1 MKTFSLNKVIA
12 IFALLFL
19 IGGGKT
25 LAETTAT
32 LQASSTDPSQ
42 GRPEFAYTINNVNV
56 LNGGVID
63 YGYWNVNLYSVVNS
77 PANAAAFAFYA
88 VAGKPNTYYIYN
100 YSAKKWVTYDL
111 ATSYNNDMK
120 GFLKLSD
127 TKTEGCYFE
136 ITSCTNDTH
145 SGYQMRPYA
154 SDGTIDEDCYLNYN
168 GGNGAN
174 VSLTVGLWKDPG
186 SQDKGACWILKKV
199 DLEVNSIQTSTNEAK
214 PEHVFTMR
222 NANGDYVN
230 SNLYRTLAASDY
242 AQFAFYEVSG
252 KASAYYIYNYS
263 AKKWLKYTT
272 SATYTKGKDFVFNGE
287 KSERSEFYITDAA
300 KDGVSGVQIQP
311 YNAAGNAANNYLN
324 FYGGG
329 GDNVAHTIGN
339 YTTDGNNDAGSLWV
353 FTEVEIANN
362 NAVITNKTMSEG
374 SVVSTLLENHTGNGT
389 KLLKETAI
397 DWTKQKVIAEI
408 DLSTCGTGTE
418 DLFSIGENIQTFEA
432 NNIHMYK
439 KSDGSITAYLVGNP
453 IKGGIT
459 GFESSTL
466 LDGNMLRVEL
476 SSEKGFVVND
486 VVVFSKEAINQYS
499 EQYYTNQFFSL
510 SNIQVGSGEGTN
522 QESRAKYNYI
532 SVATKDY
539 QTATVTSSNTL
550 DEVTVNS
557 FNAQN
562 DVDVQLKRSL
572 TPTQWNTFCVP
583 FTISEDVIAE
593 KFGAGTLVY
602 TFGSMNGN
610 VMNFAHSTTI
620 EAGTPYIVKPTKE
633 VVNPSFT
640 GVNIEATAAKKVGA
654 DGYFMQGIYSAK
666 TDLTTDG
673 TNLFLGDGNKF
684 YKPAGATTAKM
695 KGLRAF
701 FIVPQGTNLAAL
713 RANIDGA
720 TTAIDELTA
729 VVEQPTDNRI
739 YNLQGQ
745 FVGTSFEGLHGVY
758 VQNGKKVLV
767 K

>member
-1 MKTFSLNKVIA
+1 M
-12 IFALLFL
+12 
-19 IGGGKT
+19 
-25 LAETTAT
+25 
-32 LQASSTDPSQ
+32 QASSTDPSL
-42 GRPEFAYTINNVNV
+42 GRPDFAYTINNVNV
-56 LNGGVID
+56 LDGGVID
-63 YGYWNVNLYSVVNS
+63 YGYWNVNLYSVINS

-88 VAGKPNTYYIYN
+88 VAGKSNTYYIYN

-111 ATSYNNDMK
+111 ATSYDNTK

-136 ITSCTNDTH
+136 ITSCTKDTH

-154 SDGTIDEDCYLNYN
+154 SDGTIDEDRYLNYN

-174 VSLTVGLWKDPG
+174 ESITVGLWRDNG
-186 SQDKGACWILKKV
+186 SSDAGSCWILKEA
-199 DLEVNSIQTSTNEAK
+199 DLGVK
-214 PEHVFTMR
+214 
-222 NANGDYVN
+222 AN
-230 SNLYRTLAASDY
+230 
-242 AQFAFYEVSG
+242 
-252 KASAYYIYNYS
+252 
-263 AKKWLKYTT
+263 
-272 SATYTKGKDFVFNGE
+272 
-287 KSERSEFYITDAA
+287 
-300 KDGVSGVQIQP
+300 
-311 YNAAGNAANNYLN
+311 
-324 FYGGG
+324 
-329 GDNVAHTIGN
+329 
-339 YTTDGNNDAGSLWV
+339 
-353 FTEVEIANN
+353 
-362 NAVITNKTMSEG
+362 ITNTSLPEG
-374 SVVSTLLENHTGNGT
+374 SIVSTVLENHTGDGT
-389 KLLKETAI
+389 KFTRDIAI
-397 DWTKQKVIAEI
+397 DWTNQKVVAEI
-408 DLSTCGTGTE
+408 DISTCGTGTE
-418 DLFSIGENIQTFEA
+418 DLFSIGDDAISWNA
-432 NNIHMYK
+432 VNIHMYK
-439 KSDGSITAYLVGNP
+439 TSGGSITAYLSGNP
-453 IKGGIT
+453 VSGTPTASGAT
-459 GFESSTL
+459 A
-466 LDGNMLRVEL
+466 DGNMLRVEL
-476 SSEKGFVVND
+476 SSEKGFVVNGS
-486 VVVFSKEAINQYS
+486 VVFSKETINQYS
-499 EQYYTNQFFSL
+499 TLFSL
-510 SNIQVGSGEGTN
+510 STIKVGSGENN
-522 QESRAKYNYI
+522 QNSRAKYNYI
-532 SVATKDY
+532 SVVTNDY
-539 QTATVTSSNTL
+539 QAATATSSNTL

-572 TPTQWNTFCVP
+572 SPEHWNSFCVP

-593 KFGAGTLVY
+593 KFGEGTQVC

-620 EAGTPYIVKPTKE
+620 EAGTPYIVKPTKD

-684 YKPAGATTAKM
+684 YKPAGTTTARM

-701 FIVPQGTNLAAL
+701 FIVPQGTNFAAL

-720 TTAIDELTA
+720 TTAIDELTT

>member
-1 MKTFSLNKVIA
+1 MKTFSLNKIFA

-56 LNGGVID
+56 LNGTTID

-77 PANAAAFAFYA
+77 PANAASFAFYA
-88 VAGKPNTYYIYN
+88 VAGKSNTYYIYN

-111 ATSYNNDMK
+111 ATSYDNTK

-154 SDGTIDEDCYLNYN
+154 SDGTIDEDRYLNFN

-174 VSLTVGLWKDPG
+174 ASITVGLWKDPG
-186 SQDKGACWILKKV
+186 TQDKGACWILKKV
-199 DLEVNSIQTSTNEAK
+199 DLGVNSIQTSTNEAK

-222 NANGDYVN
+222 NANNDYVN
-230 SNLYRTLAASDY
+230 SSLYRTLNSADY

-252 KASAYYIYNYS
+252 KANAYYIYNYS

-287 KSERSEFYITDAA
+287 KSERCEFYITDAA

-329 GDNVAHTIGN
+329 GANVSNTIGN

-389 KLLKETAI
+389 QLVKETAI
-397 DWTKQKVIAEI
+397 DWTTQKIVAEI
-408 DLSTCGTGTE
+408 DISTCGTGTE
-418 DLFSIGENIQTFEA
+418 DLFSIGDDAISWNA
-432 NNIHMYK
+432 VNIHMYK
-439 KSDGSITAYLVGNP
+439 SSKGINAYLSGNP
-453 IKGGIT
+453 ASGTPTASGAT
-459 GFESSTL
+459 A
-466 LDGNMLRVEL
+466 DGNMLRVEL
-476 SSEKGFVVND
+476 SSEKGFVVNGS
-486 VVVFSKEAINQYS
+486 VVFSKETINQYS
-499 EQYYTNQFFSL
+499 TLFSL
-510 SNIQVGSGEGTN
+510 STIKVGSGENN
-522 QESRAKYNYI
+522 QNSRATYNFI
-532 SVATKDY
+532 RVVTNDY
-539 QTATVTSSNTL
+539 QAATVTSSNTL
-550 DEVTVNS
+550 DEVAVNS

-562 DVDVQLKRSL
+562 NVDVQLKRTLS
-572 TPTQWNTFCVP
+572 PEHWNSFCVP
-583 FTISEDVIAE
+583 FTISADVIKE
-593 KFGAGTLVY
+593 KFGEGTQVC
-602 TFGSMNGN
+602 TFGSMEGT
-610 VMNFAHSTTI
+610 VMNFAHSTSI
-620 EAGTPYIVKPTKE
+620 EAGKPYIVKPTKE

-640 GVNIEATAAKKVGA
+640 GVNIEATAAKQVGA
-654 DGYFMQGIYSAK
+654 NGYFMQGIYSVK

-684 YKPAGATTAKM
+684 YKPLGTTTAKM
-695 KGLRAF
+695 KGMRAY
-701 FIVPQGTNLAAL
+701 FIVPQGTNFAAL

-720 TTAIDELTA
+720 TTAIDEFAT

>member
-1 MKTFSLNKVIA
+1 MKTFSLNKIFA

-32 LQASSTDPSQ
+32 LQASSTEPSL
-42 GRPEFAYTINNVNV
+42 GKPEFAYTINNVNV
-56 LNGGVID
+56 LNGTTID

-77 PANAAAFAFYA
+77 PANAASFAFYA
-88 VAGKPNTYYIYN
+88 VAGKSNTYYIYN

-174 VSLTVGLWKDPG
+174 ASLTVGLWKDPG

-199 DLEVNSIQTSTNEAK
+199 DLGVNSIQTSTNEAK

-222 NANGDYVN
+222 NANNSYVN
-230 SNLYRTLAASDY
+230 SNLYCATSTSDY

-252 KASAYYIYNYS
+252 KTSAYYIYNYS

-272 SATYTKGKDFVFNGE
+272 SATYTKGQDFVFNGE

-324 FYGGG
+324 FYKG
-329 GDNVAHTIGN
+329 GDQNTNNTIGN

-389 KLLKETAI
+389 QLVKETAI
-397 DWTKQKVIAEI
+397 DWTTQKIVAEI
-408 DLSTCGTGTE
+408 DISTCGTGTE
-418 DLFSIGENIQTFEA
+418 DLFSIGDDAISWNA
-432 NNIHMYK
+432 VNIHMYK
-439 KSDGSITAYLVGNP
+439 SSKGINAYLSGNP
-453 IKGGIT
+453 ASGTPTASGAT
-459 GFESSTL
+459 A
-466 LDGNMLRVEL
+466 DGNMLRVEL
-476 SSEKGFVVND
+476 SSEKGFVVNGS
-486 VVVFSKEAINQYS
+486 VVFSKETINQYS
-499 EQYYTNQFFSL
+499 TLFSL
-510 SNIQVGSGEGTN
+510 STIKVGSGENN
-522 QESRAKYNYI
+522 QNSRAKYNYI
-532 SVATKDY
+532 SVVTNDY
-539 QTATVTSSNTL
+539 KTATVTSSNTL
-550 DEVTVNS
+550 DEVAVNT

-562 DVDVQLKRSL
+562 DVDVQLKRTLS
-572 TPTQWNTFCVP
+572 PEYWNTFCVP
-583 FTISEDVIAE
+583 FTISADVIKE
-593 KFGAGTLVY
+593 KFGEGTQVC
-602 TFGSMNGN
+602 TFGSMEGT
-610 VMNFAHSTTI
+610 VMNFAHSTSI
-620 EAGTPYIVKPTKE
+620 EAGKPYIVKPTKE

-654 DGYFMQGIYSAK
+654 DGYFMQGIYSVK

-684 YKPAGATTAKM
+684 YKPSGTTTAKM
-695 KGLRAF
+695 KGMRAY
-701 FIVPQGTNLAAL
+701 FIVPQGTNFAAL

-720 TTAIDELTA
+720 TTAIDEFAT

>member
-42 GRPEFAYTINNVNV
+42 GRPDFAYTINNVNAID
-56 LNGGVID
+56 GVAD
-63 YGYWNVNLYSVVNS
+63 YGYWNVNLYSVRNN
-77 PANAAAFAFYA
+77 PTNAASFAFYA

-111 ATSYNNDMK
+111 ATSYNNMQ

-136 ITSCTNDTH
+136 ITSCTKDTH

-154 SDGTIDEDCYLNYN
+154 SDGTIDTDRYLNYN

-174 VSLTVGLWKDPG
+174 ASKTVGLWQDPG
-186 SQDKGACWILKKV
+186 SSDAGSCWILKEA
-199 DLEVNSIQTSTNEAK
+199 DLGVK
-214 PEHVFTMR
+214 
-222 NANGDYVN
+222 AN
-230 SNLYRTLAASDY
+230 
-242 AQFAFYEVSG
+242 
-252 KASAYYIYNYS
+252 
-263 AKKWLKYTT
+263 
-272 SATYTKGKDFVFNGE
+272 
-287 KSERSEFYITDAA
+287 
-300 KDGVSGVQIQP
+300 
-311 YNAAGNAANNYLN
+311 
-324 FYGGG
+324 
-329 GDNVAHTIGN
+329 
-339 YTTDGNNDAGSLWV
+339 
-353 FTEVEIANN
+353 
-362 NAVITNKTMSEG
+362 ITNTSLAEG
-374 SVVSTLLENHTGNGT
+374 SVVSTVLENHTGDGT
-389 KLLKETAI
+389 QLVKETAI
-397 DWTKQKVIAEI
+397 DWTTQKIVAEI
-408 DLSTCGTGTE
+408 DISTCGTGTE
-418 DLFSIGENIQTFEA
+418 DLFSIGKDAITWSA

-439 KSDGSITAYLVGNP
+439 ASGGITAYLVGNP
-453 IKGGIT
+453 VGGGAT
-459 GFESSTL
+459 AFGPVSF
-466 LDGNMLRVEL
+466 DGNILRVEL

-486 VVVFSKEAINQYS
+486 RVIFSKEVINQYS
-499 EQYYTNQFFSL
+499 EQYYKEQFFSL
-510 SNIQVGSGEGTN
+510 STIKVGSGEGTN
-522 QESRAKYNYI
+522 QETKATYNYI
-532 SVATKDY
+532 RVVTNDY
-539 QTATVTSSNTL
+539 QAATVTSSNTL

-572 TPTQWNTFCVP
+572 SPAHWNSFCVP
-583 FTISEDVIAE
+583 FTISADVIAE

-610 VMNFAHSTTI
+610 VMNFAPSTTI
-620 EAGTPYIVKPTKE
+620 EAGKPYIVKPTQE
-633 VVNPSFT
+633 VVDPSFT

-684 YKPAGATTAKM
+684 YKPAGATTARM

-720 TTAIDELTA
+720 TTAIDELTT

>member
-1 MKTFSLNKVIA
+1 M
-12 IFALLFL
+12 
-19 IGGGKT
+19 
-25 LAETTAT
+25 
-32 LQASSTDPSQ
+32 QASSTDPSQ
-42 GRPEFAYTINNVNV
+42 GRPDFAYTINNVNAID
-56 LNGGVID
+56 GVAD
-63 YGYWNVNLYSVVNS
+63 YGYWNVNLYSVRNN
-77 PANAAAFAFYA
+77 PTNAASFAFYA

-111 ATSYNNDMK
+111 ATSYNNMQ

-136 ITSCTNDTH
+136 ITSCTKDTH

-154 SDGTIDEDCYLNYN
+154 SDGTIDTDRYLNYN

-174 VSLTVGLWKDPG
+174 ASKTVGLWQDPG
-186 SQDKGACWILKKV
+186 SSDAGSCWILKEA
-199 DLEVNSIQTSTNEAK
+199 DLGVK
-214 PEHVFTMR
+214 
-222 NANGDYVN
+222 AN
-230 SNLYRTLAASDY
+230 
-242 AQFAFYEVSG
+242 
-252 KASAYYIYNYS
+252 
-263 AKKWLKYTT
+263 
-272 SATYTKGKDFVFNGE
+272 
-287 KSERSEFYITDAA
+287 
-300 KDGVSGVQIQP
+300 
-311 YNAAGNAANNYLN
+311 
-324 FYGGG
+324 
-329 GDNVAHTIGN
+329 
-339 YTTDGNNDAGSLWV
+339 
-353 FTEVEIANN
+353 
-362 NAVITNKTMSEG
+362 ITNTSLAEG
-374 SVVSTLLENHTGNGT
+374 SVVSTVLENHTGDGT
-389 KLLKETAI
+389 QLVKETAI
-397 DWTKQKVIAEI
+397 DWTTQKIVAEI
-408 DLSTCGTGTE
+408 DISTCGTGTE
-418 DLFSIGENIQTFEA
+418 DLFSIGKDAITWSA

-439 KSDGSITAYLVGNP
+439 ASGGITAYLVGNP
-453 IKGGIT
+453 VGGGATAFGPVSFDENI
-459 GFESSTL
+459 
-466 LDGNMLRVEL
+466 LRVEL

-486 VVVFSKEAINQYS
+486 RVIFSKEVINQYS
-499 EQYYTNQFFSL
+499 EQYYKEQFFSL
-510 SNIQVGSGEGTN
+510 STIKVGSGEGTN
-522 QESRAKYNYI
+522 QETKATYNYI
-532 SVATKDY
+532 RVVTNDY
-539 QTATVTSSNTL
+539 QAATVTSSNTL

-572 TPTQWNTFCVP
+572 SPAHWNSFCVP
-583 FTISEDVIAE
+583 FTISADVIAE

-610 VMNFAHSTTI
+610 VMNFAPSTTI
-620 EAGTPYIVKPTKE
+620 EAGKPYIVKPTQE
-633 VVNPSFT
+633 VVDPSFT

-684 YKPAGATTAKM
+684 YKPAGATTARM

-720 TTAIDELTA
+720 TTAIDELTT

>member
-1 MKTFSLNKVIA
+1 MKTFSLNKIIA

-32 LQASSTDPSQ
+32 LQASSTDPSL
-42 GRPEFAYTINNVNV
+42 GRPDFAYTINNVNAID
-56 LNGGVID
+56 GAAD
-63 YGYWNVNLYSVVNS
+63 YGYWNVNLYSVINS

-88 VAGKPNTYYIYN
+88 VAGKSNTYYIYN
-100 YSAKKWVTYDL
+100 CSAKKWVTYDL
-111 ATSYNNDMK
+111 ATSYNNMK

-136 ITSCTNDTH
+136 ITSCTKDTH

-154 SDGTIDEDCYLNYN
+154 SDGTVDADRYLNYN

-174 VSLTVGLWKDPG
+174 ESITVGLWQDSG
-186 SQDKGACWILKKV
+186 SSDAGSCWILKEA
-199 DLEVNSIQTSTNEAK
+199 DLSVKANITNTSLAAGSIVNSLYTN
-214 PEHVFTMR
+214 
-222 NANGDYVN
+222 Y
-230 SNLYRTLAASDY
+230 
-242 AQFAFYEVSG
+242 Q
-252 KASAYYIYNYS
+252 
-263 AKKWLKYTT
+263 
-272 SATYTKGKDFVFNGE
+272 
-287 KSERSEFYITDAA
+287 
-300 KDGVSGVQIQP
+300 
-311 YNAAGNAANNYLN
+311 
-324 FYGGG
+324 
-329 GDNVAHTIGN
+329 
-339 YTTDGNNDAGSLWV
+339 
-353 FTEVEIANN
+353 
-362 NAVITNKTMSEG
+362 
-374 SVVSTLLENHTGNGT
+374 GNGT
-389 KLLKETAI
+389 QFVKETAI
-397 DWTKQKVIAEI
+397 DWTNQKVVAEI
-408 DLSTCGTGTE
+408 DISTCGTGTE
-418 DLFSIGENIQTFEA
+418 DLFSIGEDAITWFA

-439 KSDGSITAYLVGNP
+439 KTGGITAYLVGNP
-453 IKGGIT
+453 AGGGAT
-459 GFESSTL
+459 AFGPVSF
-466 LDGNMLRVEL
+466 DGNILRVEV

-486 VVVFSKEAINQYS
+486 RVIFSKEVINQYS
-499 EQYYTNQFFSL
+499 EQKYNKQFFSL
-510 SNIQVGSGEGTN
+510 STIKVGSGEGTN
-522 QESRAKYNYI
+522 QESKAKYNFI
-532 SVATKDY
+532 RVVTNDY
-539 QTATVTSSNTL
+539 QAATVTSSNTL

-572 TPTQWNTFCVP
+572 TPAQWNTFCVP
-583 FTISEDVIAE
+583 FTISADVIAE

-610 VMNFAHSTTI
+610 VMNFKASTTI
-620 EAGTPYIVKPTKE
+620 EAGKPYIVKPANT
-633 VVNPSFT
+633 VVNPTFT
-640 GVNIEATAAKKVGA
+640 GVNIVESDPVQLGEN
-654 DGYFMQGIYSAK
+654 GFFMQGTYGAK

-673 TNLFLGDGNKF
+673 TNLFLGEGNKF

-701 FIVPQGTNLAAL
+701 FIVPQGTNFAAL

-720 TTAIDELTA
+720 TTAIDELTT

>member
-1 MKTFSLNKVIA
+1 MKTFSLNKIIA
-12 IFALLFL
+12 IFALLFF

-25 LAETTAT
+25 LARSGQPQTLPITNYSPNGSKFYSDFTIDWSRQKLQIIVDVTNCTTSPSGTQVNPDNVFDLCPQTTSDITWSSPAPVVHVYCDGTKLELDALGFATVTTNPVATITLGSSYDKTNITIEIDNENGLTIDGNTTA
-32 LQASSTDPSQ
+32 LSST
-42 GRPEFAYTINNVNV
+42 V
-56 LNGGVID
+56 
-63 YGYWNVNLYSVVNS
+63 
-77 PANAAAFAFYA
+77 
-88 VAGKPNTYYIYN
+88 
-100 YSAKKWVTYDL
+100 L
-111 ATSYNNDMK
+111 ATLFNN
-120 GFLKLSD
+120 S
-127 TKTEGCYFE
+127 
-136 ITSCTNDTH
+136 
-145 SGYQMRPYA
+145 
-154 SDGTIDEDCYLNYN
+154 
-168 GGNGAN
+168 
-174 VSLTVGLWKDPG
+174 SLTFASQEG
-186 SQDKGACWILKKV
+186 SGRMHGTYKSVKV
-199 DLEVNSIQTSTNEAK
+199 VSKTAPSGIVTSTNETT

-222 NANGDYVN
+222 NANNNYVN
-230 SNLYRTLAASDY
+230 SNLYCATSTSDY

-252 KASAYYIYNYS
+252 KTNAYYIYNYS

-272 SATYTKGKDFVFNGE
+272 STTYEAGKDFVSNGE
-287 KSERSEFYITDAA
+287 KSERSEFYITSTA
-300 KDGVSGVQIQP
+300 KNGVNGVQIQP

-324 FYGGG
+324 FHGG
-329 GDNVAHTIGN
+329 GDQNTNHTIGN
-339 YTTDGNNDAGSLWV
+339 YTDNGSSDAGSLWV

-374 SVVSTLLENHTGNGT
+374 SVVSTVLENHTGDGT
-389 KLLKETAI
+389 KFTRDIAI

-408 DLSTCGTGTE
+408 DISTCGTGTE
-418 DLFSIGENIQTFEA
+418 DVFSIGDDIQTFKA

-439 KSDGSITAYLVGNP
+439 TTGGISAYVAGNHVG
-453 IKGGIT
+453 GGIT
-459 GFESSTL
+459 SFGPSSF
-466 LDGNMLRVEL
+466 DGNILRVEL

-486 VVVFSKEAINQYS
+486 RVIFSKEVINQYS
-499 EQYYTNQFFSL
+499 EQYYSKQFFSL
-510 SNIQVGSGEGTN
+510 SNIQVGSCEGTD

-532 SVATKDY
+532 SVVTNDY
-539 QTATVTSSNTL
+539 KTATVTSSNTL
-550 DEVTVNS
+550 DEVAVNS

-562 DVDVQLKRSL
+562 NVDVQLKRTLS
-572 TPTQWNTFCVP
+572 PEHWNSFCVP
-583 FTISEDVIAE
+583 FAISADVIAE
-593 KFGAGTLVY
+593 KFGAGTQVC

-620 EAGTPYIVKPTKE
+620 EAGTPYIVKPTQE

-684 YKPAGATTAKM
+684 YKPAGTTTARM
-695 KGLRAF
+695 KGMRAF

-720 TTAIDELTA
+720 TTAIDELTT

>member
-1 MKTFSLNKVIA
+1 MKTFSLNKIIA

-19 IGGGKT
+19 IGGGKI

-32 LQASSTDPSQ
+32 LQASSTNPSI
-42 GRPEFAYTINNVNV
+42 GRPEFVYTINNVNV
-56 LNGGVID
+56 LNGTTID

-77 PANAAAFAFYA
+77 PANAASFAFYA
-88 VAGKPNTYYIYN
+88 VAGKSNTYYIYN

-111 ATSYNNDMK
+111 ATSYNNMK

-154 SDGTIDEDCYLNYN
+154 SDGTIDEDRYLNFN

-174 VSLTVGLWKDPG
+174 ASITVGLWQDPG

-199 DLEVNSIQTSTNEAK
+199 DLGVKANITNTFLAEGSIVSSICTN
-214 PEHVFTMR
+214 H
-222 NANGDYVN
+222 
-230 SNLYRTLAASDY
+230 
-242 AQFAFYEVSG
+242 
-252 KASAYYIYNYS
+252 
-263 AKKWLKYTT
+263 
-272 SATYTKGKDFVFNGE
+272 KG
-287 KSERSEFYITDAA
+287 
-300 KDGVSGVQIQP
+300 
-311 YNAAGNAANNYLN
+311 
-324 FYGGG
+324 
-329 GDNVAHTIGN
+329 
-339 YTTDGNNDAGSLWV
+339 DGNKYV
-353 FTEVEIANN
+353 Q
-362 NAVITNKTMSEG
+362 
-374 SVVSTLLENHTGNGT
+374 
-389 KLLKETAI
+389 ETAI

-408 DLSTCGTGTE
+408 DVTTCGTGTE
-418 DLFSIGENIQTFEA
+418 DLFSIGDDATSWNA
-432 NNIHMYK
+432 VNIHMYRT
-439 KSDGSITAYLVGNP
+439 SDKITAYLS
-453 IKGGIT
+453 GGKQ
-459 GFESSTL
+459 GFTSTEL
-466 LDGNMLRVEL
+466 RNEELFRVEL
-476 SSEKGFVVND
+476 SSEKGFVIND
-486 VVVFSKEAINQYS
+486 KVIFSTAVINQYS
-499 EQYYTNQFFSL
+499 TIFSL
-510 SNIQVGSGEGTN
+510 STIKLGSGEGTN
-522 QESRAKYNYI
+522 QETTATYNYI
-532 SVATKDY
+532 RVVTKDY
-539 QTATVTSSNTL
+539 QPVTETSSNVLNEASINTF
-550 DEVTVNS
+550 V
-557 FNAQN
+557 AQST
-562 DVDVQLKRSL
+562 VDVQLKRSL
-572 TPTQWNTFCVP
+572 SHEHWNSFCVP
-583 FTISEDVIAE
+583 FAISADVIAE

-610 VMNFAHSTTI
+610 VMNFTHSTTI
-620 EAGTPYIVKPTKE
+620 EAGEPYIVKPTKE

-673 TNLFLGDGNKF
+673 TNLFLGEGNKF

-695 KGLRAF
+695 KGMRAF

-720 TTAIDELTA
+720 TTAIDELTT

>member
-1 MKTFSLNKVIA
+1 MKTFSLNKIFA

-32 LQASSTDPSQ
+32 LQASSTEPSL
-42 GRPEFAYTINNVNV
+42 GKPEFAYTINNVNV
-56 LNGGVID
+56 LNGTTID

-77 PANAAAFAFYA
+77 PANAASFAFYA
-88 VAGKPNTYYIYN
+88 VAGKSNTYYIYN

-111 ATSYNNDMK
+111 ATSYNNNMK

-199 DLEVNSIQTSTNEAK
+199 DLGVNSIQTSTNEAK

-222 NANGDYVN
+222 NANNSYVN
-230 SNLYRTLAASDY
+230 SNLYCATSTSDY

-252 KASAYYIYNYS
+252 KTNAYYIYNYS

-272 SATYTKGKDFVFNGE
+272 SATYTKGKDFVSNGE
-287 KSERSEFYITDAA
+287 KSERCEFYITDAA

-329 GDNVAHTIGN
+329 GANVSNTIGN

-362 NAVITNKTMSEG
+362 NAVITSTTIPTGTSTNLKTNWKATKNTAWEVTTPIDWNTQQLIVTVDLNGVYAADAQGNRVVLCVTGADDELGWTENTGRSIFYNYSSTQVQGYVLEG
-374 SVVSTLLENHTGNGT
+374 DNANTGRLTYTNPLVFRYTKDGMYLGDEATPTHNSTRLA
-389 KLLKETAI
+389 KLLS
-397 DWTKQKVIAEI
+397 QKNIK
-408 DLSTCGTGTE
+408 
-418 DLFSIGENIQTFEA
+418 IGA
-432 NNIHMYK
+432 NNEACSGTYTIQLASNDYAPAQTY
-439 KSDGSITAYLVGNP
+439 SDNI
-453 IKGGIT
+453 
-459 GFESSTL
+459 
-466 LDGNMLRVEL
+466 LRE
-476 SSEKGFVVND
+476 
-486 VVVFSKEAINQYS
+486 
-499 EQYYTNQFFSL
+499 
-510 SNIQVGSGEGTN
+510 
-522 QESRAKYNYI
+522 
-532 SVATKDY
+532 
-539 QTATVTSSNTL
+539 TATV
-550 DEVTVNS
+550 S
-557 FNAQN
+557 FNAQDN
-562 DVDVQLKRSL
+562 VDVQLERTLS
-572 TPTQWNTFCVP
+572 PEYWNTFCVP
-583 FTISEDVIAE
+583 FTISADVIKE
-593 KFGAGTLVY
+593 KFGEGTQVC
-602 TFGSMNGN
+602 TFGSMEGT
-610 VMNFAHSTTI
+610 VMNFAHSTSI
-620 EAGTPYIVKPTKE
+620 EAGKPYIVKPTKE

-640 GVNIEATAAKKVGA
+640 GVNIEATAAKQVGA
-654 DGYFMQGIYSAK
+654 NGYFMQGIYSVK

-684 YKPAGATTAKM
+684 YKPLGTTTAKM
-695 KGLRAF
+695 KGMRAF
-701 FIVPQGTNLAAL
+701 FIVPQGTNFAAL

-720 TTAIDELTA
+720 TTAIDEFAT